1 MTCIGMVTDWFPERI
16 ATRVGLVSGAFG
28 YGALPFVVVAAYA
41 LGVDNH
47 ALVLDSTAVV
57 VFVVVAASGV
67 LMTRPPKNWWP
78 AHIDPQRWALDR
90 RLNRSI
96 PNNIPAVRP
105 YSPRAAVRSGML
117 PMMFVVVVLSAAMA
131 LFDITYLAGL
141 AQVKGFQPALVV
153 ASIGVLAVSTGF
165 GRTVTGSLS
174 DRLGRRRT
182 LSLALAVGGVA
193 QFGLLAAVYGNRM
206 LAVVLFAGL
215 AGAGT
220 GAGYSLLVS
229 LVRDWFG
236 DDATLP
242 NYGIVYTG
250 KAVGG
255 LVGVGL
261 GGLVAAGPS
270 AVVAF
275 VVAGCLGL
283 FGAALTRRMRQP
295 GRPALSDT

>member
-1 MTCIGMVTDWFPERI
+1 
-16 ATRVGLVSGAFG
+16 
-28 YGALPFVVVAAYA
+28 VVA
-41 LGVDNH
+41 V
-47 ALVLDSTAVV
+47 
-57 VFVVVAASGV
+57 SGV
-67 LMTRPPKNWWP
+67 LMSRPPKNWWP

-96 PNNIPAVRP
+96 PNNVPAVRP

-141 AQVKGFQPALVV
+141 AQVKGFRPVLVV

-165 GRTVTGSLS
+165 GRTVTGWLS

-193 QFGLLAAVYGNRM
+193 QFGLLAAVHGDRM

-255 LVGVGL
+255 LVGIGL
-261 GGLVAAGPS
+261 AGLVTTGPS

-295 GRPALSDT
+295 GRPALPIPEC